1 MKKTI
6 SLLCISA
13 LWGTLTAQ
21 SVETNVVNGAPVQN
35 TQQSVQSQPEQQTQP
50 EQPQTPEEKNLQLL
64 YQKNPFGQSTNVALQ
79 QQGSATTMTS
89 PQGLELRSIYCVDK
103 VWYFSIYDTAQDKS
117 YRLKL
122 GQPYTEAIPY
132 AVEFFDDETNS
143 VSITSPMGAYT
154 ITLKERDQL
163 TGKPVVGASTKKS
176 SKAKTTTLTKAKT
189 KR

>member
-6 SLLCISA
+6 SLLCIST
-13 LWGTLTAQ
+13 LGGTLMAQ
-21 SVETNVVNGAPVQN
+21 SVTTNVPEQN
-35 TQQSVQSQPEQQTQP
+35 TQQSVQPQLAQQTQP

-103 VWYFSIYDTAQDKS
+103 VWYFCVYDTAQDKS

-132 AVEFFDDETNS
+132 AIEFYDDETNS
-143 VSITSPMGAYT
+143 VSITSPMGSYT

-163 TGKPVVGASTKKS
+163 TGKPVVGTSAK
-176 SKAKTTTLTKAKT
+176 KTTKTKTNTLTKAKA